1 MKGIEFKPLHIN
13 TIISE
18 IKKKIITGITILEKI
33 CTKGMLF
40 SNLLFF
46 IVFNFIQHHKLQQ
59 MNLVFL
65 LRLLE
70 ILNKLYHNT
79 LVC

>member
-1 MKGIEFKPLHIN
+1 MEIRIKNSANTMKGIEFKPLHVN

-18 IKKKIITGITILEKI
+18 IKKKVITGIIILEKI

-46 IVFNFIQHHKLQQ
+46 IVFNF
-59 MNLVFL
+59 
-65 LRLLE
+65 
-70 ILNKLYHNT
+70 YSAS
-79 LVC
+79 